1 MTSPA
6 DAAPRA
12 EGADTVHAEGASTVQ
27 AESACGAHT
36 EAASAAHAEA
46 ASSAPSWTHT
56 LGEIWTALPGLLNDR
71 IELLSLELQR
81 AAAALAQTVLL
92 IVVSGILGVT
102 SWLLLWAVIV
112 GALVDAG
119 WHSALALSLAMGI
132 NLGAA
137 AWTALRARRL
147 LPLLRLPATRRHLM
161 IKPASAPRPGWSGRA
176 PTAES
181 PDVARPATP

>member
-1 MTSPA
+1 MTHPA

-12 EGADTVHAEGASTVQ
+12 EGA
-27 AESACGAHT
+27 SAV
-36 EAASAAHAEA
+36 HAEA
-46 ASSAPSWTHT
+46 ASGVPSWTHT

-102 SWLLLWAVIV
+102 AWLLLWAVIV

-119 WHSALALSLAMGI
+119 WNSALALSAAMGV
-132 NLGAA
+132 NLAA
-137 AWTALRARRL
+137 AASAALRARRL

-161 IKPASAPRPGWSGRA
+161 INPSSVPCQGPSGSA

-181 PDVARPATP
+181 PDVPRAATP

>member
-1 MTSPA
+1 MTHPA

-12 EGADTVHAEGASTVQ
+12 EGA
-27 AESACGAHT
+27 SAV
-36 EAASAAHAEA
+36 HAEA
-46 ASSAPSWTHT
+46 ASGVPSWTHT

-102 SWLLLWAVIV
+102 AWLLLWAVIV

-119 WHSALALSLAMGI
+119 WNSALALSAAMGV
-132 NLGAA
+132 NLAAA
-137 AWTALRARRL
+137 AWAALRARRL

-161 IKPASAPRPGWSGRA
+161 IKPSSAPRPGWSGRA

>member
-102 SWLLLWAVIV
+102 AWLLLWAVI

>member
-12 EGADTVHAEGASTVQ
+12 EGDAGLR
-27 AESACGAHT
+27 
-36 EAASAAHAEA
+36 
-46 ASSAPSWTHT
+46 SWMHT

-81 AAAALAQTVLL
+81 AGSALAQVVLL
-92 IVVSGILGVT
+92 IVVGGILGVT
-102 SWLLLWAVIV
+102 AWLLLWAVIV

-119 WHSALALSLAMGI
+119 WHSALALSAAMGV
-132 NLGAA
+132 NLAAA
-137 AWTALRARRL
+137 AWAGLRARRL

-161 IKPASAPRPGWSGRA
+161 ISPAPP
-176 PTAES
+176 PTDEN
-181 PDVARPATP
+181 PDAARPATS